1 MDKFIK
7 ECFDLYDKKWALV
20 TAGTADDYNTMTIS
34 WGGIGTIW
42 NKPAVTVYVK
52 PVRYT
57 HRFIDANEYFTVSF
71 YDEEHRDALSLLGT
85 KSGRDTDKVAETGFE
100 PVEVNGKAVTFK
112 QAKVTLLCRKMYR
125 QDLIR
130 DTMDKEV
137 VDKYYID
144 EEPHTMF
151 IGEVVE
157 IIK

>member
-20 TAGTADDYNTMTIS
+20 TAGPTDNYNTMTIS

-57 HRFIDANEYFTVSF
+57 HKFMDENEYFTVSF
-71 YDEEHRDALSLLGT
+71 YGEEHRQALSLLGT
-85 KSGRDTDKVAETGFE
+85 KSGRDGDKVARAGFE
-100 PVEVNGKAVTFK
+100 PVATAKGATTFK
-112 QAKVTLLCRKMYR
+112 QAEITLLCRKMYR
-125 QDLIR
+125 QDLVR
-130 DTMDKEV
+130 DTMDEDV
-137 VDKYYID
+137 IDKYYID
-144 EEPHTMF
+144 EEPHTMY
-151 IGEVVE
+151 IGEVVD